1 MRREIFQYPRSLEFA
16 YKYENVPQQLSFEFP
31 FYLCVTFVIQ
41 ICKMETIKTEAFE
54 LALKFINETNVNI
67 FLTGKAGTGKTT
79 FLKYL
84 KENPVKNMAVAAPT
98 GVAAINAGG
107 ITLHSMFHLP
117 FGPFIP
123 ANRPTTIA
131 IDKKTLLSRLRYNSE
146 KLNFF
151 NALELLVI
159 DEASMVASYTVDEI
173 DLILRTVRHKQ
184 APFGGVQV
192 LFIGDL
198 YQLQPVV
205 RDNEW
210 KLLKEYYSSN
220 FFFDSLVLKAN
231 IPVMVELKKIFRQKD
246 ESFIDILNGLRE
258 NTLTKQHL
266 LALNSRMK
274 SDFISKDG
282 DGYITLTTHNANANK
297 INEIKLNNV
306 KKAEFKYEATIEDQ
320 FPDHIVPAEKIL
332 VLKEGA
338 QVMFIKND
346 PEKRF
351 FNGKIGIVED
361 LSDDEV
367 VVNCNGDKINVNR
380 YIWEN
385 VKYAVDPDTKEIKE
399 SVIGTFTQYPLRLA
413 WAITIHKSQGLTF
426 DKVVID
432 AENAFANGQVYVALS
447 RATSLEG
454 LILTSPVN
462 DRFLGPHADLKSWQ
476 ETKHDEKSLPVL
488 FEKAREEYLKQVLFG
503 VFSYEQ
509 FLFYLIKLNKEISE
523 FLTDDSIRK
532 WLREFSGLHE
542 NLLATSNKFKQ
553 QLQEI
558 WNEGGD
564 PATNEK
570 LQVRVSEASKYF
582 SEQLVTWKNIFLA
595 HPIKISNKRTARSID
610 KVLEELNEQ
619 MVYNQTKT
627 DLCKSGF
634 SMNDL
639 SVWKKN
645 LPANFEKVKSTYI
658 SSAMEGV
665 SGEKSELFELLS
677 SYRDEMAEEEDVP
690 PYMIFSNQTIRNC
703 CAQLPGDESTMLA
716 MGGFGRTKLSLYGF
730 EVLKMIRRYCEEN
743 SIELNYSKGNQKGKV
758 KGKSKAIFKKSG
770 ILSVTVNETIVLIKS
785 GNSIKEVC
793 AIRKLAESTIEGHL
807 ALAVQNN
814 LIQIETVMEVD
825 MIEKI
830 RTFFPDNSTDL
841 KAAREMCGNKYSFG
855 KLKLVQ
861 AWLIAKK
868 LKEFAS

>member
-1 MRREIFQYPRSLEFA
+1 
-16 YKYENVPQQLSFEFP
+16 
-31 FYLCVTFVIQ
+31 
-41 ICKMETIKTEAFE
+41 METIKTEAFE
-54 LALKFINETNVNI
+54 LALKFINETNANI

-84 KENPVKNMAVAAPT
+84 KENPVKNMAIAAPT

-123 ANRPTTIA
+123 ANRESVIA
-131 IDKKTLLSRLRYNSE
+131 VDKKGLLSRLRYNSE

-151 NALELLVI
+151 NSLELLVI
-159 DEASMVASYTVDEI
+159 DEASMVAAYTVDEI

-205 RDNEW
+205 KDDEW

-231 IPVMVELKKIFRQKD
+231 VPVMVELKKIFRQKD
-246 ESFIDILNGLRE
+246 EGFIDILNGLRE
-258 NTLTKQHL
+258 NTLTRHHL
-266 LALNSRMK
+266 QVLNERMK
-274 SDFISKDG
+274 PNFISTDG
-282 DGYITLTTHNANANK
+282 DGYITLTTHNANANR
-297 INEIKLNNV
+297 INEVKLERL
-306 KKAEFKYEATIEDQ
+306 KTRPLKYHATIEDE
-320 FPDHIVPAEKIL
+320 FPDHIAPAEKIL
-332 VLKEGA
+332 TLKEGA

-351 FNGKIGIVED
+351 FNGKIGVIEE
-361 LSDDEV
+361 LSDEEV

-380 YIWEN
+380 YVWEN
-385 VKYAVDPDTKEIKE
+385 IKYAVDPATKEIKE
-399 SVIGTFTQYPLRLA
+399 SLIGTFTQYPLRLA

-426 DKVVID
+426 EKVIID

-476 ETKHDEKSLPVL
+476 ETKHDENSLPVL
-488 FEKAREEYLKQVLFG
+488 FEKARKEFLKLVLFG
-503 VFSYEQ
+503 VFSYEH
-509 FLFYLIKLNKEISE
+509 FIFYLHKLNKEIAE
-523 FLTDDSIRK
+523 FLTEPTVRK
-532 WLREFSGLHE
+532 WHSEFSGKHE
-542 NLLATSNKFKQ
+542 SMYATSLKFKQ

-564 PATNEK
+564 PVTNEK
-570 LQVRVSEASKYF
+570 LQSRVCEAAKYF
-582 SEQLVTWKNIFLA
+582 TEQLIDWQKILIE
-595 HPIKISNKRTARSID
+595 HPLKITNKRFARSID
-610 KVLEELNEQ
+610 KVLDEINEQ
-619 MVYNQTKT
+619 LVFNKTKT

-634 SMNDL
+634 NMNEL
-639 SVWKKN
+639 TTWKKN
-645 LPANFEKVKSTYI
+645 LPSIIEKVKSSYV

-665 SGEKSELFELLS
+665 TGDKSGLFELLS
-677 SYRDEMAEEEDVP
+677 AYRDEMAEAEGLP
-690 PYMIFSNQTIRNC
+690 PYMIFSNQAIRNC
-703 CAQLPGDESTMLA
+703 CSQLPGDENTILA
-716 MGGFGRTKLSLYGF
+716 MGGFGKSKMSEYGVD
-730 EVLKMIRRYCEEN
+730 VLDIIREYCEEN
-743 SIELNYSKGNQKGKV
+743 NLELNYTNEKPKRKT
-758 KGKSKAIFKKSG
+758 KAIFSKSG
-770 ILSVTVNETIVLIKS
+770 ILSVTVNETIALIKS

-814 LIQIETVMEVD
+814 LIQIETVMDVGE
-825 MIEKI
+825 IEKI
-830 RTFFPDNSTDL
+830 RTYFPDSSTDL
-841 KAAREMCGNKYSFG
+841 KAARERCGNKYSYG

-861 AWLIAKK
+861 AWIIAKK
-868 LKEFAS
+868 RKEFAS

>member
-1 MRREIFQYPRSLEFA
+1 
-16 YKYENVPQQLSFEFP
+16 
-31 FYLCVTFVIQ
+31 
-41 ICKMETIKTEAFE
+41 METIKTDAFE
-54 LALKFINETNVNI
+54 LALKFIHETNVNI

-123 ANRPTTIA
+123 ANRVTTIG

-151 NALELLVI
+151 NSLELLVI
-159 DEASMVASYTVDEI
+159 DEASMVAAYTVDEI

-184 APFGGVQV
+184 IPFGGVQV

-205 RDNEW
+205 KDDEW

-220 FFFDSLVLKAN
+220 FFFDSLVLKEN

-258 NTLTKQHL
+258 NTLTERHL
-266 LALNSRMK
+266 KALNQRMK
-274 SDFISKDG
+274 PDFMSKDG
-282 DGYITLTTHNANANK
+282 DGYITLTTHNVNANK
-297 INEIKLNNV
+297 INEIKLNNL
-306 KKAEFKYEATIEDQ
+306 KKASFRYEATIEDQ
-320 FPDHIVPAEKIL
+320 FPDHIAPAEKIL
-332 VLKEGA
+332 TLKEGA

-351 FNGKIGIVED
+351 FNGKIGVIEE

-380 YIWEN
+380 YVWEN
-385 VKYAVDPDTKEIKE
+385 VKYAVDPSTKEIKE

-476 ETKHDEKSLPVL
+476 ENKHDENSLPVL
-488 FEKAREEYLKQVLFG
+488 FEKARQEYLKQVLFG
-503 VFSYEQ
+503 VFSYDQ
-509 FLFYLIKLNKEISE
+509 FLFYLIRLNKEISE
-523 FLTDDSIRK
+523 FLIDESIRK
-532 WLREFSGLHE
+532 WHRDFTTMHE
-542 NLLATSNKFKQ
+542 NLLSTSTKFKQ

-558 WNEGGD
+558 WNEGGE
-564 PATNEK
+564 PASNEK
-570 LQVRVSEASKYF
+570 LQARVGEGAKYF
-582 SEQLVTWKNIFLA
+582 AEQLLVWKEMLASHPVKITNRKPARIIDKALEEINEHITFNQIKTGLCKAGFSMNELVTWKKCLPKNIETV
-595 HPIKISNKRTARSID
+595 RT
-610 KVLEELNEQ
+610 
-619 MVYNQTKT
+619 
-627 DLCKSGF
+627 
-634 SMNDL
+634 
-639 SVWKKN
+639 
-645 LPANFEKVKSTYI
+645 TYV

-665 SGEKSELFELLS
+665 AEQRTELFGILS
-677 SYRDEMAEEEDVP
+677 SYRNEKAEEVELP
-690 PYMIFSNQTIRNC
+690 PYLIFSNEAIRNC
-703 CAQLPGDESTMLA
+703 CELLPGDETSLLA
-716 MGGFGRTKLSLYGF
+716 MGGFGRTKLSEYGAD
-730 EVLKMIRRYCEEN
+730 VLNLVRKYCEEN
-743 SIELNYSKGNQKGKV
+743 DLELNYTKEKK
-758 KGKSKAIFKKSG
+758 KPKIKSIFKKSEN
-770 ILSVTVNETIVLIKS
+770 LSVTVNETIALIKS

-793 AIRKLAESTIEGHL
+793 AKRKLAESTIEGHL

-814 LIQIETVMEVD
+814 LIQIETVMDISE
-825 MIEKI
+825 IENI
-830 RTFFPDNSTDL
+830 RKYFPDSSTDL
-841 KAAREMCGNKYSFG
+841 KAAREKCGNKYSFG

-861 AWLIAKK
+861 AWIISNKTRETVK
-868 LKEFAS
+868 R